1 MNLLEETKKT
11 LKAEG
16 YTLNC
21 IEWAVLQ
28 TNFCD
33 DDIDDIKISLPPLH
47 SKKDLDEFA
56 EKIDFDYDNGYG
68 HQVVY
73 GVIKLTDG
81 SWLERDEYDGAEW
94 WELKRVPVFGEIPQ
108 NIKLPY
114 E

>member
-1 MNLLEETKKT
+1 MNLLEETKKK

-28 TNFCD
+28 TIFCD
-33 DDIDDIKISLPPLH
+33 DDISLPPFH

-56 EKIDFDYDNGYG
+56 EKIDFDYDNGFG
-68 HQVVY
+68 RQEVY

-81 SWLERDEYDGAEW
+81 SWLERCEYDGAEW
-94 WELKRVPVFGEIPQ
+94 FELKRVPVFGKIPQ
-108 NIKLPY
+108 NL